1 MQTFL
6 MIPPLYTFLRLGSH
20 WHMAL
25 WMSVRDNDMQT
36 MEAPELFRPL
46 YLLDITIWLDIPVL
60 NVGIQSPGST
70 KLNIITKRLL
80 MNEV

>member
-1 MQTFL
+1 
-6 MIPPLYTFLRLGSH
+6 
-20 WHMAL
+20 MAL